1 VPKVEI
7 DHVSMKYLTLEG
19 ETEAL
24 QDICLSIAEGEFVS
38 IVGPSG
44 CGKSTLLSLISGL
57 LKPTRGRIL
66 IDGVPLQGITHKLG
80 YMLQQDYLFEWRTI
94 YNNVILGLE
103 IQGKDKR
110 SIRRQV
116 DDLLQ
121 RYGLWDFRHHYPHQ
135 LSGGMRQ
142 RVALIRTLAIN
153 PDILLLDEPFA
164 ALDYQTRL
172 YLEDEVATI
181 LKGEGKT
188 VILVT
193 HDISEAVA
201 MSDRVIVLSR
211 RPGRVKADIKIM
223 FAAGRL
229 MPFATRKAPEFRHYF
244 NRIWEE
250 LDIHVEGTPASK
262 TKQLPGQGCPNPGT
276 CPVPEEN
283 PPA

>member
-1 VPKVEI
+1 
-7 DHVSMKYLTLEG
+7 
-19 ETEAL
+19 
-24 QDICLSIAEGEFVS
+24 
-38 IVGPSG
+38 
-44 CGKSTLLSLISGL
+44 
-57 LKPTRGRIL
+57 L

>member
-1 VPKVEI
+1 
-7 DHVSMKYLTLEG
+7 M
-19 ETEAL
+19 A
-24 QDICLSIAEGEFVS
+24 QF
-38 IVGPSG
+38 
-44 CGKSTLLSLISGL
+44 
-57 LKPTRGRIL
+57 
-66 IDGVPLQGITHKLG
+66 
-80 YMLQQDYLFEWRTI
+80 

-201 MSDRVIVLSR
+201 MSDRVIVLSK
-211 RPGRVKADIKIM
+211 RPGRVKADKDYVCRRQ
-223 FAAGRL
+223 ADAL
-229 MPFATRKAPEFRHYF
+229 CHPE
-244 NRIWEE
+244 
-250 LDIHVEGTPASK
+250 G
-262 TKQLPGQGCPNPGT
+262 PGIPPLLQSYLGGVGYPCRGDT
-276 CPVPEEN
+276 CFKN
-283 PPA
+283 